1 VNADH
6 PATRPN
12 DDRPPSDPAPVGAY
26 EIRVRGRLDPRW
38 STWFDGLALRTAD
51 DGTTVISGPVAD
63 QAALHG
69 LLQRL
74 RDLGLTLLSLRC
86 ASADDPTE
94 RPLSPSDPTP
104 DPTRPPGATS

>member
-1 VNADH
+1 MNADH
-6 PATRPN
+6 PAPRPN
-12 DDRPPSDPAPVGAY
+12 EDRPPADPAAAGEC

-38 STWFDGLALRTAD
+38 STWFDGLTLRPGG
-51 DGTTVISGPVAD
+51 DGTTVLSGPVAD

-86 ASADDPTE
+86 GPPDDPAE
-94 RPLSPSDPTP
+94 RPLPAPDPTS
-104 DPTRPPGATS
+104 TRPPGATS